1 VPGATRAAES
11 VEIRKELTGKS
22 YMLAR
27 NQSAASQ
34 VKSNNMPR
42 IAKKNTK
49 QTARISSLG
58 HGGQIPG
65 LVTQQ
70 LPLPNNGGLMQLLVM
85 RSVLI
90 WHF

>member
-1 VPGATRAAES
+1 LGFPIETKWCSDQDVKVVPGATRAAES

-42 IAKKNTK
+42 IAKKKHKTDCTNFLAWSRWSNTWPCDA
-49 QTARISSLG
+49 T
-58 HGGQIPG
+58 
-65 LVTQQ
+65 VT
-70 LPLPNNGGLMQLLVM
+70 PT
-85 RSVLI
+85 
-90 WHF
+90 